1 MGTDQAIAFLL
12 FSAVAAGTPGPNNV
26 ILTAT
31 GANVGLL
38 RGLPGV
44 FGITLGMG
52 LMMFLV
58 AYGLGSLILENPQML
73 TALRW
78 IGAAFLLWLA
88 WKVATAGHSKDSG
101 AGIRPVGFAGMAAF
115 QWVNPK
121 SWIVTAGATATYL
134 DASGGSALLQSLLFG
149 ALFMLVALPSC
160 TLWLAFGAAIQ
171 RLLRGDRSLRIFNIV
186 MGTILAGSVVFFVT

>member
-1 MGTDQAIAFLL
+1 MGLEQAIAFLL

-38 RGLPGV
+38 RGMPGV

-58 AYGLGSLILENPQML
+58 AFGLGSLILNSPQVL
-73 TALRW
+73 SALRW
-78 IGAAFLLWLA
+78 VGAAFLLWLA
-88 WKVATAGHSKDSG
+88 WKVATAGHSKENG
-101 AGIRPVGFAGMAAF
+101 KGIKPVGFAGMAAF
-115 QWVNPK
+115 QWINPK

-134 DASGGSALLQSLLFG
+134 DSSGGSALLQSLLFG

-171 RLLRGDRSLRIFNIV
+171 RFLRSDRSLRIFNIV